1 MCGRS
6 GSASRATAM
15 PSTAGGLCSGASGAS
30 SSSRAINASSTSV
43 GRYRSGPPCTT
54 RWPTATKPEGL
65 QRLPGFGELLE
76 RLLQRGA
83 VVGDR
88 PVADPLDD
96 SVGHHRTR
104 IRFDDSVFQR
114 RRAGVD
120 HQHRARARPSLALC
134 LDRGDR
140 HGIDDVLDQ
149 RAPRQ
154 VVDRLVQSLQHRAR
168 SRWRRRCAVRPCRC
182 CCRC

>member
-6 GSASRATAM
+6 GSASRATRM
-15 PSTAGGLCSGASGAS
+15 PSTAGGLCRGASGAS
-30 SSSRAINASSTSV
+30 SSSSAINASSISV
-43 GRYRSGPPCTT
+43 GWYRSGPPCTT

-76 RLLQRGA
+76 RLLQGRT

-96 SVGHHRTR
+96 PVGHHRTR
-104 IRFDDSVFQR
+104 VRFDDSVFQR

-120 HQHRARARPSLALC
+120 DQHRG
-134 LDRGDR
+134 RGG
-140 HGIDDVLDQ
+140 HHLPCAWIAVIATVLTMSSIS
-149 RAPRQ
+149 APR
-154 VVDRLVQSLQHRAR
+154 DRSLTGFFSPCSTGPIAMAPAL
-168 SRWRRRCAVRPCRC
+168 RCTAL
-182 CCRC
+182 